1 MELKLG
7 KGSACLYCRFVL
19 IVPYGIEIQQYRGK
33 PYPDQVLIVP
43 YGIEICAKCKILRC
57 AALVLIVPYGI
68 RTKEDLYLKVGLKL
82 YRMIFLFFASNIP
95 IILWEMFLFILF
107 PFY

>member
-43 YGIEICAKCKILRC
+43 YGIEIT
-57 AALVLIVPYGI
+57 YGGGNATPGGSI
-68 RTKEDLYLKVGLKL
+68 NCT
-82 YRMIFLFFASNIP
+82 
-95 IILWEMFLFILF
+95 LWN
-107 PFY
+107 

>member
-43 YGIEICAKCKILRC
+43 YGIEIRFPVRTCNPLV
-57 AALVLIVPYGI
+57 VLIVPYGI
-68 RTKEDLYLKVGLKL
+68 EIT
-82 YRMIFLFFASNIP
+82 FL
-95 IILWEMFLFILF
+95 
-107 PFY
+107 